1 MTFPQS
7 NVTTIFGSLIFN
19 YEMSTHLNLS
29 LRASFTWLIEG
40 FRNTTS
46 SCMNMWGKTLC
57 VKLHQRLLQGF
68 YASDMLLSSMSCA
81 VKTWLQSC
89 WRLHYMLMFV
99 WFLDS
104 RALSH
109 CKDDIGALSWSS
121 VETLIREPSPFGRLV
136 RCSAH
141 DTFSRDYVT
150 WNNAQ
155 WGGGECLCYFCI

>member
-1 MTFPQS
+1 M
-7 NVTTIFGSLIFN
+7 V
-19 YEMSTHLNLS
+19 
-29 LRASFTWLIEG
+29 
-40 FRNTTS
+40 
-46 SCMNMWGKTLC
+46 
-57 VKLHQRLLQGF
+57 
-68 YASDMLLSSMSCA
+68 LSSMLCA

-155 WGGGECLCYFCI
+155 WGGGMFMLFLHLSRSHKNFANKQYAYEKLSRCEGQVHSFSSTTCRCCSICKLFHENSYQICLQPAAVRSANECA